1 MGDGGVWKEW
11 LLHKFSKCVWSLLS
25 FNANETDNLEK
36 LEFDHPCNQAQK
48 STLCSKT
55 AYI

>member
-25 FNANETDNLEK
+25 FNSNETDNLEK
-36 LEFDHPCNQAQK
+36 LQFEHPCNQVQK